1 VTPRAGRHAV
11 SGHRDGVLLVRLAA
25 PPVEGAANAAL
36 VDLLSGALDVPRRDI
51 DVVSGLRTRN
61 KRVLVRGR
69 RALELDARLARV
81 LNSSGG
87 TGRL

>member
-11 SGHRDGVLLVRLAA
+11 SGRQGAVLLVRLAA

-36 VDLLSGALDVPRRDI
+36 VELLSDVLDVPRRDI
-51 DVVSGLRTRN
+51 DILSGLRART
-61 KRVLVRGR
+61 KRVIVRGR
-69 RALELDARLARV
+69 RALELDARLTRV

-87 TGRL
+87 TGTL